1 MSVSVYKLR
10 IRENA
15 GDDTAWQEAR
25 VVAANVEEALVQA
38 QQRFGVDR
46 VLAIELDAAAES
58 PPADDAHAPA
68 VVAAMVEDA
77 HAVPVPAHVA
87 ADAVVE
93 LADVEA
99 ALGEPLLAHHVPAVP
114 AYAAHVPRAEPMP
127 WEGRWRPSVLLW
139 IGVALGLIFFV
150 VWLSVSGVGRER
162 FVTAA
167 PTAPPGEDAPLPM
180 DATAPRGGVLAATG
194 ATIVPG
200 LPRSAEGYPLGEA
213 AEEWPEESPEA
224 IAESAMSTDHELDE
238 DVQAIGRLVG
248 EMFAGDDPAAEAR
261 AQAPVVPP
269 ARSYEYRMPQAATPP
284 PAELRAF
291 FVEVLRP
298 GNVVETL
305 RVTAYDA
312 DHARAIV
319 TDLPERPVILRG
331 PSLELR
337 W

>member
-68 VVAAMVEDA
+68 V
-77 HAVPVPAHVA
+77 

-248 EMFAGDDPAAEAR
+248 EMFAGDDAGAEAR
-261 AQAPVVPP
+261 AQEAPVVPP
-269 ARSYEYRMPQAATPP
+269 ARSYEYRVPQAATPP